1 LSRVPRL
8 ASARGAVL
16 AAVTAAFLA
25 APASAAGA
33 TLTAA
38 ASPPALV
45 YGSTTTISGKLSD
58 DIVPVGGQTVQL
70 AAKPYGATAFTPVT
84 SKMTN
89 GDGSY
94 SFPNITPDRNTVYQV
109 TAVTPPA
116 TSDPVP
122 VTVSERTSRK
132 ITYLPLG
139 KVRIVIGS
147 RHPQDLKW
155 GGKQVYWFLAEGSSN
170 RFKLVKKTKTAQPQA
185 NLTTLGATFPV
196 AGGKFRFLECFVAP
210 NQAAMGPADAHPKC
224 HTGNFSSG
232 SVGKGKQLSA
242 TFYGGAGSAPFGFPY
257 PNRIASA
264 RRYISHRSGIVSFA
278 VVDSEGRI
286 SGSAIHRTYVSASVV
301 KAMLLTAYLRKLA
314 AEHRG
319 LDSGSRS
326 ILYPMIHVSDNSAA
340 TAVWQRVGNR
350 RLYNLAHLANMT
362 DFSICCI
369 WASAHFSAADQA
381 KFMFKIDDLLPRQF
395 RSYARGLLA
404 GIAGFQ
410 SWGIPHVARPA
421 WHVLFKGGWRGTGRG
436 QLVHQVARLERRH
449 AVFSLA
455 VLTDGDPSMGY
466 GISTIQGVTAKLL
479 SGRNPKEVMAQSLGP
494 GGG

>member
-1 LSRVPRL
+1 MPRL
-8 ASARGAVL
+8 VSVRGVAL
-16 AAVTAAFLA
+16 AAVAAAFLA
-25 APASAAGA
+25 APAAAAGA
-33 TLTAA
+33 TLTAG
-38 ASPPALV
+38 ASQSELV
-45 YGSTTTISGKLSD
+45 YGKSTTISGKLSD
-58 DIVPVGGQTVQL
+58 TVLVSNQTVQL
-70 AAKPYGATAFTPVT
+70 EVKPFGATSFTPT
-84 SKMTN
+84 TTTTTDTN
-89 GDGSY
+89 GNY
-94 SFPNITPDRNTVYQV
+94 SFLGLTPDRNTDYQV
-109 TAVTPPA
+109 TALTTPPT
-116 TSDPVP
+116 TSSAVR
-122 VTVSERTSRK
+122 VTVLERTSRK

-147 RHPQDLKW
+147 RHPEDLKW

-210 NQAAMGPADAHPKC
+210 NQEAMGPAGAHPKC
-224 HTGNFSSG
+224 HTGNFSSKTA
-232 SVGKGKQLSA
+232 GKGKQLSA
-242 TFYGGAGSAPFGFPY
+242 TFFGGSGSAPFGFPY
-257 PNRIASA
+257 PNRVSSA
-264 RRYISHRSGIVSFA
+264 RRYAARRSGIVSFA
-278 VVDSEGRI
+278 VVDSEGRL
-286 SGSAIHRTYVSASVV
+286 SGLAIHRTYVSASVV

-340 TAVWQRVGNR
+340 TSVWRRVGNR
-350 RLYNLAHLANMT
+350 RLYQLAHLANMT

-381 KFMFKIDDLLPRQF
+381 KFMWKINDLLPHQF

-449 AVFSLA
+449 AVFSMA

-466 GISTIQGVTAKLL
+466 GISTIQGVTAHLL
-479 SGRNPKEVMAQSLGP
+479 GGRNPKEVMAQSLGP
-494 GGG
+494 GG